1 MSISKRSR
9 ADARPAKLLSKDE
22 ARRIAANI
30 AKLPELVRKVL
41 ISARSRL
48 SEDFPSETEQP
59 RSSCAGTTD
68 TDTFAEYGSA
78 SHGKF

>member
-1 MSISKRSR
+1 MTG
-9 ADARPAKLLSKDE
+9 DASAAAQLLTKDE
-22 ARRIAANI
+22 ARIAANI
-30 AKLPELVRKVL
+30 AKLPELLRKVL

-48 SEDFPSETEQP
+48 SEDFPSETERP

-68 TDTFAEYGSA
+68 TDTFAEYRSA